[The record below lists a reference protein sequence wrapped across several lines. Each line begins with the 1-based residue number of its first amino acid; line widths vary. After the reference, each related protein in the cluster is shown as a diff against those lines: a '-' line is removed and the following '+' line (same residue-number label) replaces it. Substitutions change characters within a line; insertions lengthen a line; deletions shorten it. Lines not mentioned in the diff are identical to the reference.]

1 MEIKEL
7 KLCKPLLISKN
18 LFLEF
23 RKMVKVETEILWNQI
38 FSLVRNMARK
48 TVGKLMDGISLWKS
62 FFHFLKMKILE
73 NFTTSVIVKILWKQH
88 HEKIDPCKKCR
99 KKCSCGFVFQHLAKL
114 RILLTIW
121 PIIYQL
127 TCRSYGAP

>member
-38 FSLVRNMARK
+38 FSLVRNVTRK
-48 TVGKLMDGISLWKS
+48 TVGESMDGMSL
-62 FFHFLKMKILE
+62 
-73 NFTTSVIVKILWKQH
+73 
-88 HEKIDPCKKCR
+88 
-99 KKCSCGFVFQHLAKL
+99 
-114 RILLTIW
+114 
-121 PIIYQL
+121 
-127 TCRSYGAP
+127 

>member
-38 FSLVRNMARK
+38 FSLMRNVARE
-48 TVGKLMDGISLWKS
+48 TVGKRMDGMSL
-62 FFHFLKMKILE
+62 
-73 NFTTSVIVKILWKQH
+73 
-88 HEKIDPCKKCR
+88 
-99 KKCSCGFVFQHLAKL
+99 
-114 RILLTIW
+114 
-121 PIIYQL
+121 
-127 TCRSYGAP
+127 